1 LKQYTE
7 NIFGGILL
15 AIKIIACIKLCIL
28 RRIEE
33 VKACNSMTHW
43 TQGKFDLLWYHCS
56 CTHTI

>member
-33 VKACNSMTHW
+33 VKACNSMTH
-43 TQGKFDLLWYHCS
+43 
-56 CTHTI
+56 